1 MIFITKIMSKLIYN
15 KIIAKL
21 KFLDEYQGYL
31 KDIQK
36 VNRQSFLKDYHF
48 FGSAERYLQL
58 SIEIVLDISKLL
70 VIAYDLP
77 RPENNE
83 EIFELLKDKGVIS
96 SKLFEKTR
104 DIYKFRNILVH
115 VYEKINRS
123 TVYDKLQN
131 NLDDFKDFKTA
142 ILKII

>member
-1 MIFITKIMSKLIYN
+1 MSKLIYN

-36 VNRQSFLKDYHF
+36 VNRQSFLKDFHF

-70 VIAYDLP
+70 IIAYDLP

-83 EIFELLKDKGVIS
+83 EIFELLKDKKIIS
-96 SKLFEKTR
+96 DTLFIQIR
-104 DIYKFRNILVH
+104 DIYKFRNVLVH
-115 VYEKINRS
+115 VYEKLDRRI
-123 TVYDKLQN
+123 VYEKLQN
-131 NLDDFKDFKTA
+131 NLDDFIDFKKA
-142 ILKII
+142 ILRVINKL

>member
-1 MIFITKIMSKLIYN
+1 MSKLIYN

-36 VNRQSFLKDYHF
+36 VNRRSFLKDYHF
-48 FGSAERYLQL
+48 FGATERYLQL

-70 VIAYDLP
+70 IIAYDLP

-83 EIFELLKDKGVIS
+83 EIFESLKDKKIIS
-96 SKLFEKTR
+96 MKLFEKMK
-104 DIYKFRNILVH
+104 DIYGFRNVLVH
-115 VYEKINRS
+115 VYEKINRN

-131 NLDDFKDFKTA
+131 NLSDFQEFKKA
-142 ILKII
+142 ILRIIYKL